1 MNFTIGEVAEK
12 MGVSV
17 HTLRYYDKEGLLP
30 FVERHENGRRIF
42 HERDIIL
49 LNTIEC
55 LKKTGMAL
63 KDIRQY
69 VIWCEE
75 GYSSVSQRLQLM
87 ENRKQEVQKQID
99 ELVEMMTTIEHK
111 CEFYRNA
118 IETGTTDMCDEE
130 RASWANEILSMK

>member
-130 RASWANEILSMK
+130 RESWANEILSMK